1 MGDILLYYTFKDVM
15 VDVQDDVDKFH
26 RESQT
31 VDWTYRVSVGLDD
44 IFEHVRP
51 SIYKYLSKP
60 EQDAYYDAIRHL
72 YDLDLIDLE
81 QLEDDDDFIRFM
93 TDKYRDD
100 ALEECK
106 DFNS

>member
-1 MGDILLYYTFKDVM
+1 MGDILLYYTFEDIM
-15 VDVQDDVDKFH
+15 VDVQIDVDRTR
-26 RESQT
+26 RERQT
-31 VDWTYRVSVGLDD
+31 VDWTYRVSIGLDD
-44 IFEHVRP
+44 IFEYICP
-51 SIYKYLSKP
+51 SIYRHLSKP

-72 YDLDLIDLE
+72 YVLDLIDLE